1 MAGSRDVLALPPQM
15 PRVAAGGVSAYAD
28 VFALG
33 GHDTYGAGQLE
44 LWFLSLLGPQQ
55 SVKSL
60 WAQALKGALLTLTWD
75 EARETRMARLA
86 FLGKDG
92 WKRHMTALP
101 AAAAH
106 QVVLVPRIA
115 HFHVEGSEFLL
126 LPRREDEAARLHW
139 RRLNRATDLPLYP
152 SWDGWL
158 WERAL
163 RLREAIPLASRG
175 LLAYRCQVNLARLT
189 EDVGDAVRTCE
200 LGVKR
205 AEAA

>member
-1 MAGSRDVLALPPQM
+1 MLSLPPEM

-33 GHDTYGAGQLE
+33 GHDTYGHAELE

-60 WAQALKGALLTLTWD
+60 WAQALKGTLLTLHWERAHLTH
-75 EARETRMARLA
+75 MARLA

-92 WKRHMTALP
+92 WKRHLTTLP

-106 QVVLVPRIA
+106 QVVLVPRLA
-115 HFHVEGSEFLL
+115 PFHAEGPEFLL
-126 LPRREDEAARLHW
+126 LLRREEEAARRFW
-139 RRLNRATDLPLYP
+139 RRLNRATDLPLHP
-152 SWDGWL
+152 SWDAWL

-163 RLREAIPLASRG
+163 RLWEATPLACRG
-175 LLAYRCQVNLARLT
+175 LVAYRCQVNLARLA
-189 EDVGDAVRTCE
+189 EDVGDAVRAGE
-200 LGVKR
+200 LGVGV
-205 AEAA
+205 AEEAAA